1 MTDKNK
7 HINLDQLWA
16 YLDGVLDPSQE
27 EVIQSHLEGCPLC
40 QAEYN
45 RLEMLTSQLDTL
57 PEVSLPKDLSSFVV
71 ARLKEERSLSPAIT
85 WTLVIEA
92 IAAGA
97 VIGVLIPAFQAA
109 GWLPR
114 LLEVKLALQAG
125 ANTFLAQLASSWLV
139 WWAGLKLQAS
149 QLVTSFDPLENLPLG
164 AFSPWILIGAAGG
177 LVVLINVL
185 LLGRQP
191 LPNNN
196 HKQLQV

>member
-1 MTDKNK
+1 MTDENK

-16 YLDGVLDPSQE
+16 YLDGVLDPSQA
-27 EVIQSHLEGCPLC
+27 EVIQSHLEDCPLC
-40 QAEYN
+40 QAESN
-45 RLEMLTSQLDTL
+45 RLEILTSQLETL
-57 PEVSLPKDLSSFVV
+57 PEVSLKKDLSSLVV

-92 IAAGA
+92 VAAGA

-114 LLEVKLALQAG
+114 LQGIGRSLQAA
-125 ANTFLAQLASSWLV
+125 ANLFLTQLASSWLV

-149 QLVTSFDPLENLPLG
+149 QLMTSFNLLESLPLG